1 MMNEV
6 TKLNKDLTKL
16 IDKNKVKDL
25 VIFFNDDSNKK
36 YIIPAFKYAAEKENI
51 RIIKEVFIPLCKR
64 GVTGFHILLPVAVE
78 AKNITIFT
86 LLLENISDT
95 KYLEYLD
102 NLL

>member
-51 RIIKEVFIPLCKR
+51 RIIKEVFIPLC
-64 GVTGFHILLPVAVE
+64 
-78 AKNITIFT
+78 
-86 LLLENISDT
+86 
-95 KYLEYLD
+95 
-102 NLL
+102 